1 MALFGKKQ
9 KDANQD
15 VIVSAVILEQTQL
28 YKNKSKWGMTFGST
42 LGDGQVI
49 AMDNQVP
56 AGMEI
61 KFSVTYKSG
70 RKEIVKVMSG
80 TPECDRLLQLA
91 IDPSEMSFPNTTD
104 LDTVQAKQK
113 EYTQVTLQ
121 KNQLPG
127 GKYLIGR
134 DIPAG
139 NYDLTWIWGSAT
151 VSKFINDHDTTL
163 GATNYLQHIGTRFD
177 YEARQ
182 CFNIQCLDGELLNI
196 DGNVIVEISKSKPIE
211 LDL

>member
-1 MALFGKKQ
+1 MMALFGKKH
-9 KDANQD
+9 KDSNQD

-28 YKNKSKWGMTFGST
+28 YKNKSKWGLTFGDT

-91 IDPSEMSFPNTTD
+91 IDPPNITADNFQTEIAD
-104 LDTVQAKQK
+104 NNGLVSLK
-113 EYTQVTLQ
+113 
-121 KNQLPG
+121 KNQLTNG
-127 GKYLIGR
+127 DYVIGK

-139 NYDLTWIWGSAT
+139 NYDLTWVWGEAT
-151 VSKFINDHDTTL
+151 VTKYKDSKGNTL
-163 GATNYLQHIGTRFD
+163 GDLNYIQHIGNKYD
-177 YEARQ
+177 YQYRQ
-182 CFNIQCLDGELLNI
+182 CLNI
-196 DGNVIVEISKSKPIE
+196 PCSEGEVLKLQGNVIVEISKAKPVEIE
-211 LDL
+211 L